1 MKTYT
6 KKTEEQYLEHIN
18 RYTQVLKQ
26 EYADRILEEL
36 REQGLVCE
44 CVRGETKETYNYY
57 HNTRYTEYLY
67 DGEVAVKVYEG
78 NMSPSIHLLGK
89 ILLVEGSLYC
99 CANGMDT
106 LLEIELSFGRL
117 IIGSYNR
124 IFILLKTD
132 ELLQFDDFWT
142 VNTTSNISG
151 SETFQPYKHTSEEIK
166 QIASTIHKPFSNVV
180 FLYRNREIV
189 LNNNEEVKE
198 NRIETNDSISTII
211 LPTLNGSVI
220 KIDVSNSELFTFY
233 INNVRAT
240 KKSIMDSGE
249 IVYMG
254 FKIQSL
260 NNRLEHF
267 RDVLENPMKYA
278 ELLNIQSP
286 FVPIKTFVNMLYSDK
301 LETWFQVYPNVQA
314 FQNVS
319 WGYLIKYYDLFD
331 KDSLVRDLKANFFN
345 TLPKRDIIYTLSLK
359 ALTGIR
365 LMNIM
370 DSGVG
375 IYNVIKYFSTEQLET
390 IGCLWVD
397 VCGLKHLASAYSKME
412 FLYKPEIERYTDI
425 LASIDSVKDFTNLLN
440 ITTSYNQIVS
450 ELESAKNILN
460 YHIFG
465 NEELSPLALHE
476 RLKNINSYYINDTI
490 KMFKVI
496 NRDKT
501 LKDFYNTLKTTTMEE
516 LHNKYQLVY
525 QAITNAK
532 IEQEYQEVVSQ
543 LNVQE
548 YDDGEF
554 SITIPKTTQDIIN
567 EGKALHHC
575 VGVYVDK
582 VIRREDMIYFLRK
595 DRNVPYVTIEV
606 KDKKV
611 TQIEGD
617 MNNRFIGKDTP
628 EYNAIKEWA
637 SLNKFGIL

>member
-6 KKTEEQYLEHIN
+6 KKTEEQYLEYLN
-18 RYTQVLKQ
+18 GYTQVLKQ
-26 EYADRILEEL
+26 EYADRILAEL

-44 CVRGETKETYNYY
+44 CIRGETKETGNYY

-67 DGEVAVKVYEG
+67 DGEVAMEVYEG
-78 NMSPSIHLLGK
+78 SMFPSIKLEGK
-89 ILLVEGSLYC
+89 ILLVEGNLYC
-99 CANGMDT
+99 NADRMSN
-106 LLEIELSFGRL
+106 LIEIELSFGKL
-117 IIGSYNR
+117 IIGSYHR

-132 ELLQFDDFWT
+132 ELLQFDYFWT
-142 VNTTSNISG
+142 VNTRRVITG
-151 SETFQPYKHTSEEIK
+151 PCQPYKHTSEEVK

-189 LNNNEEVKE
+189 LNHNEGITE
-198 NRIETNDSISTII
+198 NRIETNDNISTII
-211 LPTLNGSVI
+211 LPTLSGSVI
-220 KIDVSNSELFTFY
+220 KIDVPNSGLFTFH

-286 FVPIKTFVNMLYSDK
+286 YVPIKTFVNMLYSDK
-301 LETWFQVYPNVQA
+301 LETWFQVYPNVHA

-319 WGYLIKYYDLFD
+319 WEYLIKYYDLFD

-345 TLPKRDIIYTLSLK
+345 TLPKRDVIYTLSLK

-375 IYNVIKYFSTEQLET
+375 IYNIIKYFSTEQLET

-425 LASIDSVKDFTNLLN
+425 LDSIDSVKDFTNLLN

-516 LHNKYQLVY
+516 LHTKYQLVY

-532 IEQEYQEVVSQ
+532 IEQEYQEVISQ

-548 YDDGEF
+548 YDNGEF

-595 DRNVPYVTIEV
+595 DREVPYVTIEV

-611 TQIEGD
+611 TQVEGD
-617 MNNRFIGKDTP
+617 MNNRFISKGSP
-628 EYNAIKEWA
+628 EYEAIKEWA
-637 SLNKFGIL
+637 ALNKFGIL

>member
-6 KKTEEQYLEHIN
+6 KKTEEQYLEYLN
-18 RYTQVLKQ
+18 GYTQVLKQ
-26 EYADRILEEL
+26 EYADRILAEL

-44 CVRGETKETYNYY
+44 CVRGETKETGNYY

-67 DGEVAVKVYEG
+67 DGEVAMEVYEG
-78 NMSPSIHLLGK
+78 SMFPSIKLEGK
-89 ILLVEGSLYC
+89 ILLVGGNLYC
-99 CANGMDT
+99 NADRMNN
-106 LLEIELSFGRL
+106 LIEIELSFGKL
-117 IIGSYNR
+117 IIGSYHR

-132 ELLQFDDFWT
+132 ELLQFDYFWT
-142 VNTTSNISG
+142 VNTSRVIT
-151 SETFQPYKHTSEEIK
+151 EPFQPYKHTSEEIE

-189 LNNNEEVKE
+189 LNHNEQVTE
-198 NRIETNDSISTII
+198 NRIETNDNISTII
-211 LPTLNGSVI
+211 LPTLSGSVI
-220 KIDVSNSELFTFY
+220 KIDVPNSGLFTFY

-254 FKIQSL
+254 FEIQSL

-286 FVPIKTFVNMLYSDK
+286 YVPIKTFVNMLYSDK

-319 WGYLIKYYDLFD
+319 WEYLIKYYDLFD

-345 TLPKRDIIYTLSLK
+345 TLPKRDVIYTLSLK

-375 IYNVIKYFSTEQLET
+375 IYNIIKYFSTEQLET

-425 LASIDSVKDFTNLLN
+425 LNSIDSVKDFTNLLN

-490 KMFKVI
+490 KMYKVI

-532 IEQEYQEVVSQ
+532 IEQEYQEVISQ
-543 LNVQE
+543 LDVQE
-548 YDDGEF
+548 YDNDEF
-554 SITIPKTTQDIIN
+554 SITIPKSTQAIIE
-567 EGKALHHC
+567 EGRKLRHC

-582 VIRREDMIYFLRK
+582 VVRREDMIYFLRK
-595 DRNVPYVTIEV
+595 DREVPYVTIEV

-611 TQIEGD
+611 TQIEGGLD
-617 MNNRFIGKDTP
+617 NRYISKDSE
-628 EYNAIKEWA
+628 EYKAIQEWA
-637 SLNKFGIL
+637 RINKFTLL

>member
-1 MKTYT
+1 M
-6 KKTEEQYLEHIN
+6 
-18 RYTQVLKQ
+18 
-26 EYADRILEEL
+26 
-36 REQGLVCE
+36 
-44 CVRGETKETYNYY
+44 
-57 HNTRYTEYLY
+57 
-67 DGEVAVKVYEG
+67 
-78 NMSPSIHLLGK
+78 
-89 ILLVEGSLYC
+89 
-99 CANGMDT
+99 
-106 LLEIELSFGRL
+106 
-117 IIGSYNR
+117 
-124 IFILLKTD
+124 
-132 ELLQFDDFWT
+132 
-142 VNTTSNISG
+142 
-151 SETFQPYKHTSEEIK
+151 
-166 QIASTIHKPFSNVV
+166 
-180 FLYRNREIV
+180 
-189 LNNNEEVKE
+189 
-198 NRIETNDSISTII
+198 
-211 LPTLNGSVI
+211 
-220 KIDVSNSELFTFY
+220 
-233 INNVRAT
+233 
-240 KKSIMDSGE
+240 
-249 IVYMG
+249 
-254 FKIQSL
+254 
-260 NNRLEHF
+260 
-267 RDVLENPMKYA
+267 
-278 ELLNIQSP
+278 
-286 FVPIKTFVNMLYSDK
+286 
-301 LETWFQVYPNVQA
+301 
-314 FQNVS
+314 
-319 WGYLIKYYDLFD
+319 IKYYDLFD

-345 TLPKRDIIYTLSLK
+345 TLPKRDVIYTLSLK

-490 KMFKVI
+490 KMYKVI

-501 LKDFYNTLKTTTMEE
+501 LKDFYSTLKTTTMEE

-548 YDDGEF
+548 YDNGEF

-582 VIRREDMIYFLRK
+582 VVRREDMIYFLRK
-595 DRNVPYVTIEV
+595 DKDTPYVTIEV

-611 TQIEGD
+611 TQVEGD
-617 MNNRFIGKDTP
+617 MNNRFISKGSP
-628 EYNAIKEWA
+628 EYEAIKEWA
-637 SLNKFGIL
+637 ALNKFGIL